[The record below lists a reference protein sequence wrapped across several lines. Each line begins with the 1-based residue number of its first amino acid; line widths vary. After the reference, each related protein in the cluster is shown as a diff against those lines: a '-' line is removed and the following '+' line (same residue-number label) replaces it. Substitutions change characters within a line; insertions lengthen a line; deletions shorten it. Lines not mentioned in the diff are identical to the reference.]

1 MAIADIKAADWN
13 EGGLGTL
20 LAGLSRITGASF
32 FVYPPKGDAIR
43 LSPGAGLLPAR
54 KNGESGKALAR
65 LVRQARQK
73 GGPAFGAC
81 APRESLF
88 ASPVK
93 LGSVTSWV
101 VAGRSS
107 KVSHPRELQPVAEL
121 LSCLAQSLL
130 KQTREI
136 KSLSSEVASCYEEL
150 SLLFDLGES
159 VHRAIGLK
167 ERCQLLLQATSSV
180 VGARKAYLAL
190 APIHRGE
197 SAPGKRG
204 NGLEVI
210 ASLGYGA
217 PLRSERIQREA
228 RLSLTKGTPELR
240 GRSRLLVPLQV
251 EERTIGVLGLGEKQ
265 NRKAFNSIDLKLLTT
280 VASQVAVLVE
290 NARLYADL
298 EALFLGVVQSL
309 ISAIE
314 ARDPSTKGH
323 SDRVK
328 TYALEIGREL
338 RLPEA
343 EMRRLEL
350 AGLLHDIGKIG
361 YSDAIFTN
369 PTSTLSKEH
378 WQVVERHSQVSEMI
392 LTPLAGF
399 ADIVPSIRWH
409 HERYDGKGYP
419 DGLKEEQIPLL
430 ARIVSVV
437 DSYDA
442 MTSER
447 SYRKTFTQEEAL
459 NELVKNSG
467 GQFDPRIV
475 DVFVRLSK
483 GKESRERP

>member
-1 MAIADIKAADWN
+1 M
-13 EGGLGTL
+13 
-20 LAGLSRITGASF
+20 
-32 FVYPPKGDAIR
+32 
-43 LSPGAGLLPAR
+43 
-54 KNGESGKALAR
+54 
-65 LVRQARQK
+65 
-73 GGPAFGAC
+73 
-81 APRESLF
+81 
-88 ASPVK
+88 
-93 LGSVTSWV
+93 
-101 VAGRSS
+101 
-107 KVSHPRELQPVAEL
+107 
-121 LSCLAQSLL
+121 
-130 KQTREI
+130 
-136 KSLSSEVASCYEEL
+136 
-150 SLLFDLGES
+150 
-159 VHRAIGLK
+159 
-167 ERCQLLLQATSSV
+167 

-190 APIHRGE
+190 APINRGE

-328 TYALEIGREL
+328 TYALKIGREL
-338 RLPEA
+338 HLPEA
-343 EMRRLEL
+343 EMRHLEL

-419 DGLKEEQIPLL
+419 DGLKGEQIPLL

-447 SYRKTFTQEEAL
+447 SYRKTFTQEEAM

-483 GKESRERP
+483 GKES